1 MEPFDANK
9 KILITGAAGF
19 IGYHLARRLL
29 SLGARVAGMDNMNAY
44 YDVQLKKDRL
54 ARLELYPA
62 FSFTQ
67 GDLADKET
75 VDRIFGD
82 FRPDIVVNL
91 AAQAGV
97 RYSIDHPREYIDS
110 NIVGF
115 FNILEACRH
124 FQPEHLL
131 FASSSS
137 VYGNQK
143 KTPFATTDNVDHP
156 ISLYAATKKSD
167 ELMAYTYC
175 HLYGIPA
182 TGLRFF
188 TVYGPFGRPDMAYF
202 KFTNKIMKGEPIT
215 IFNQGDMYRDF
226 TYVDDIVTGIQ
237 NMLCNPPKANE
248 EGDRYKIYNIGNN
261 HPEKLMT
268 FIETLEKALAQVVG
282 HPVKCTGAGRTDAG
296 VHAERYV
303 SNFRTTSTIPCD
315 RLPLA
320 VNSRLP
326 GDIVVTKATEVPE
339 DFNAIGSCIKKE
351 YTYRIYNSRIRN
363 AFLVNRVWF
372 YPKQLD
378 ADVMDR
384 AAQHF
389 VGTHD
394 FASVR
399 SVGTETK
406 TTVRTVH
413 YFDIARDPKQPEM
426 IVCRVCADGFLY
438 NMVRAMVG
446 TCVYASEGKLAPD
459 DIPALLE
466 GRNRTDAGPTAPP
479 QGLYM
484 TNLWY
489 PIPDLP

>member
-1 MEPFDANK
+1 MESFDTNK

-19 IGYHLARRLL
+19 IGYHLAKRLL
-29 SLGARVAGMDNMNAY
+29 SLGVQVVGLDNMNAY

-67 GDLADKET
+67 GDLADGET
-75 VDRIFGD
+75 VNRIFEE

-110 NIVGF
+110 NIIGF

-124 FQPEHLL
+124 YQPEHLL

-175 HLYGIPA
+175 HLYGIPS

-237 NMLCNPPKANE
+237 NMLCCPPKPNG

-268 FIETLEKALAQVVG
+268 FIETLEKALG
-282 HPVKCTGAGRTDAG
+282 KT
-296 VHAERYV
+296 AEKEYM
-303 SNFRTTSTIPCD
+303 PMQ
-315 RLPLA
+315 
-320 VNSRLP
+320 P
-326 GDIVVTKATEVPE
+326 GDV
-339 DFNAIGSCIKKE
+339 
-351 YTYRIYNSRIRN
+351 YQTY
-363 AFLVNRVWF
+363 
-372 YPKQLD
+372 
-378 ADVMDR
+378 ADVSELEK
-384 AAQHF
+384 
-389 VGTHD
+389 D
-394 FASVR
+394 FGFRPST
-399 SVGTETK
+399 S
-406 TTVRTVH
+406 
-413 YFDIARDPKQPEM
+413 IA
-426 IVCRVCADGFLY
+426 
-438 NMVRAMVG
+438 
-446 TCVYASEGKLAPD
+446 EGLGKFA
-459 DIPALLE
+459 
-466 GRNRTDAGPTAPP
+466 R
-479 QGLYM
+479 
-484 TNLWY
+484 WY
-489 PIPDLP
+489 REYYHIE

>member
-1 MEPFDANK
+1 MESFDTNK

-19 IGYHLARRLL
+19 IGYHLAKRLL
-29 SLGARVAGMDNMNAY
+29 SLGVQVASLDNMNAY

-67 GDLADKET
+67 GDLADGET
-75 VDRIFGD
+75 VNRIFEE

-110 NIVGF
+110 NIIGF

-124 FQPEHLL
+124 YQPEHLL

-202 KFTNKIMKGEPIT
+202 KFTNKIMKREPIT

-237 NMLCNPPKANE
+237 NMLCCPPKPNG

-268 FIETLEKALAQVVG
+268 FIETLEKALG
-282 HPVKCTGAGRTDAG
+282 KT
-296 VHAERYV
+296 AEKEYM
-303 SNFRTTSTIPCD
+303 PMQ
-315 RLPLA
+315 
-320 VNSRLP
+320 P
-326 GDIVVTKATEVPE
+326 GDV
-339 DFNAIGSCIKKE
+339 
-351 YTYRIYNSRIRN
+351 YQTY
-363 AFLVNRVWF
+363 
-372 YPKQLD
+372 
-378 ADVMDR
+378 ADVSELEK
-384 AAQHF
+384 
-389 VGTHD
+389 D
-394 FASVR
+394 FGFRPST
-399 SVGTETK
+399 S
-406 TTVRTVH
+406 
-413 YFDIARDPKQPEM
+413 IA
-426 IVCRVCADGFLY
+426 
-438 NMVRAMVG
+438 
-446 TCVYASEGKLAPD
+446 EGLGKFAH
-459 DIPALLE
+459 
-466 GRNRTDAGPTAPP
+466 
-479 QGLYM
+479 
-484 TNLWY
+484 WY
-489 PIPDLP
+489 REYYHIE